1 MEKRVLIVD
10 FNHLVHTYMNSS
22 YRLSVSLNSM
32 MGKVP
37 DYVLKYGVDGGEIDT
52 TVQNSVVKNICKWS
66 KNGFYP
72 TVVCFDSPVPAR
84 KAYFA
89 GALNMP
95 LDTSAEYKGGRSRM
109 SDLMYKALGMTFDIL
124 SEAGI
129 ATVKADNYEA
139 DDLVFAAIQK
149 AKELYPGVPIDVI
162 TNDVDLV
169 PLVDN
174 VVSVFLRSKKGTY
187 SKSKEYERLH
197 YIQITPENYQE
208 VVENLSRYKNFFVP
222 YNTVLLHKLLRG
234 DPADNLPGISK
245 LFPPRKYNKIL
256 DDMIEHHYDIS
267 EIFRYG
273 ECPVYYEDINT
284 GIEERNQTKVDDN
297 PSGYKKKYKNPREL
311 VDILDIMSKYT
322 DDEGVLDHISKMYI
336 GMNLNQVYYYGD
348 GTKVRRPARLKPF
361 SGFSDIDLQQV
372 VLPLKINL
380 NLK

>member
-1 MEKRVLIVD
+1 
-10 FNHLVHTYMNSS
+10 
-22 YRLSVSLNSM
+22 
-32 MGKVP
+32 
-37 DYVLKYGVDGGEIDT
+37 
-52 TVQNSVVKNICKWS
+52 
-66 KNGFYP
+66 
-72 TVVCFDSPVPAR
+72 
-84 KAYFA
+84 
-89 GALNMP
+89 
-95 LDTSAEYKGGRSRM
+95 M

-169 PLVDN
+169 PLVDS

-222 YNTVLLHKLLRG
+222 YNSVLLHKLLRG
-234 DPADNLPGISK
+234 DPSDNLPGISK

-256 DDMIEHHYDIS
+256 DDMIEHHYDIG

-284 GIEERNQTKVDDN
+284 GIEERNQTRVTDN
-297 PSGYKKKYKNPREL
+297 PSGYKKKYRNPREL
-311 VDILDIMSKYT
+311 ADILDIMSKYT

-348 GTKVRRPARLKPF
+348 GAKVRRPARLKPF